1 MDYLLVDPFGQV
13 TSGVTSYSLA
23 ACDSLRRLGLKVAMI
38 TRRPDESIE
47 DMRRRLP
54 GEVAR
59 LAGPRTLVEAPET
72 LAITRDLPSDT
83 RLHIRLHGSRHFGA
97 WLQDRHRP
105 RDEAGIAAEQREI
118 GRAHHV
124 SAPSLAALRSH
135 AAHLGPLPPAT
146 TIHPHPCPR
155 LDPPADIGVHSDVDV
170 DVLFLGRWQD
180 LKGRSFLLELQHRL
194 AHRRFAIACGEERPA
209 GLPASIRHLAAS
221 TPAERAAALDRCRLV
236 VLPSLFET
244 VSMVALEAWSRS
256 RPVVAWNHLGIAE
269 YAGTPFL
276 HGARPWRMDDLAC
289 RTEEAL
295 ESSLCCDF
303 SFLTRSLDW
312 DFQQST
318 RALIDGQP
326 VSSTRLRPPAD
337 CADLAQVLD
346 TMPAL
351 PHPDTMHLFQRR
363 MRKLLRDPAAYWR
376 DSALRRQLARLR
388 PGAASAPTA
397 RASIEQRPQPQP
409 AAPEPPREPVA
420 ALAQP
425 APDTP
430 TMRRPG
436 VAIGHIGP
444 SGLVKLRTPAKGV
457 EGWRIALL
465 HAHDRPEQADTLIEH
480 LSGFEDFAPTRADR
494 ISVISFEIDPRE
506 SSASLINRID
516 QKNKELIGQIDH
528 LVMLDAPAA
537 LARALRCCSPR
548 LRTLMISTHG
558 DDLPGPDDADMHV
571 RIDAAAENGESAS
584 WRREVTIASVER
596 LPLTVMRLLR
606 ETGPKS
612 LDMLL
617 QILGEPVFDA
627 ALHDFDTRRFQG
639 LVRLDGAPPPQAETM
654 HEFIAVLSPRIRSL
668 YVSESVYMRYRSL
681 CAPIEAGGNPAAL
694 IEACLHDGVL
704 FDVA

>member
-1 MDYLLVDPFGQV
+1 V
-13 TSGVTSYSLA
+13 
-23 ACDSLRRLGLKVAMI
+23 K
-38 TRRPDESIE
+38 
-47 DMRRRLP
+47 
-54 GEVAR
+54 
-59 LAGPRTLVEAPET
+59 VEA
-72 LAITRDLPSDT
+72 LSSRDN
-83 RLHIRLHGSRHFGA
+83 
-97 WLQDRHRP
+97 
-105 RDEAGIAAEQREI
+105 
-118 GRAHHV
+118 
-124 SAPSLAALRSH
+124 
-135 AAHLGPLPPAT
+135 PLF
-146 TIHPHPCPR
+146 
-155 LDPPADIGVHSDVDV
+155 VKV
-170 DVLFLGRWQD
+170 
-180 LKGRSFLLELQHRL
+180 
-194 AHRRFAIACGEERPA
+194 
-209 GLPASIRHLAAS
+209 
-221 TPAERAAALDRCRLV
+221 
-236 VLPSLFET
+236 
-244 VSMVALEAWSRS
+244 
-256 RPVVAWNHLGIAE
+256 
-269 YAGTPFL
+269 
-276 HGARPWRMDDLAC
+276 
-289 RTEEAL
+289 
-295 ESSLCCDF
+295 
-303 SFLTRSLDW
+303 
-312 DFQQST
+312 
-318 RALIDGQP
+318 
-326 VSSTRLRPPAD
+326 
-337 CADLAQVLD
+337 
-346 TMPAL
+346 
-351 PHPDTMHLFQRR
+351 
-363 MRKLLRDPAAYWR
+363 RKLLRDPAAYWR

-430 TMRRPG
+430 AMRRPG

-444 SGLVKLRTPAKGV
+444 SGMVKLRTPAKGV

-465 HAHDRPEQADTLIEH
+465 HALDRPEQADTLIEH

-596 LPLTVMRLLR
+596 LPLTLMRLLR

-654 HEFIAVLSPRIRSL
+654 HEFIAALSPRIRSL

>member
-54 GEVAR
+54 GEVER
-59 LAGPRTLVEAPET
+59 LAGPSTLVEAPET
-72 LAITRDLPSDT
+72 LAVTRDLPSGT

-105 RDEAGIAAEQREI
+105 RDEAGIAAEQHEI

-135 AAHLGPLPPAT
+135 TDHMGPLPEAT

-155 LDPPADIGVHSDVDV
+155 PDPPVSADVHPDV

-180 LKGRSFLLELQHRL
+180 LKGRSFLLELQRRL
-194 AHRRFAIACGEERPA
+194 PHRRFAVACGEERPA
-209 GLPASIRHLAAS
+209 GLPASIRHLAAA
-221 TPAERAAALDRCRLV
+221 TPVERAAALDRCRLV

-269 YAGTPFL
+269 YAGSPFL
-276 HGARPWRMDDLAC
+276 HGARPWRMDDLAR

-326 VSSTRLRPPAD
+326 LSSTRLRPPAD

-388 PGAASAPTA
+388 PGASVAAQARSRIEQQPQPQPQPEPPNEPVAVPLAQSAPTA
-397 RASIEQRPQPQP
+397 
-409 AAPEPPREPVA
+409 PV
-420 ALAQP
+420 L
-425 APDTP
+425 
-430 TMRRPG
+430 RRPG

-465 HAHDRPEQADTLIEH
+465 HAHDQPEQADMLIER
-480 LSGFEDFAPTRADR
+480 LSAFEDFAPTRADR
-494 ISVISFEIDPRE
+494 ISVISFEIDPHE
-506 SSASLINRID
+506 SSVSLINRID

-528 LVMLDAPAA
+528 LVMLDAPVA

-548 LRTLMISTHG
+548 LRTLMISTHD

-571 RIDAAAENGESAS
+571 RLDAAAESSEPAS
-584 WRREVTIASVER
+584 WRREVTIASADR

-639 LVRLDGAPPPQAETM
+639 LIRLDGAPPPPAETM
-654 HEFIAVLSPRIRSL
+654 HEFIAALCPRISSL

-681 CAPIEAGGNPAAL
+681 CAPIEAGGDPAAL

>member
-13 TSGVTSYSLA
+13 TSGVTSYSIA
-23 ACDSLRRLGLKVAMI
+23 ACDSLRRLGLKVAVI
-38 TRRPDESIE
+38 TRRPDEHIE
-47 DMRRRLP
+47 DLRRRLP
-54 GEVAR
+54 DEVAR
-59 LAGPRTLVEAPET
+59 LACPATLVEAPET
-72 LAITRDLPSDT
+72 LAVTRDLPADT

-97 WLQDRHRP
+97 WLQDRRRP
-105 RDEAGIAAEQREI
+105 RDEAGIAAEQHEI

-135 AAHLGPLPPAT
+135 VAHLGPLPPST
-146 TIHPHPCPR
+146 TIHPHPCPQP
-155 LDPPADIGVHSDVDV
+155 DPLAPPGSNPDIDA
-170 DVLFLGRWQD
+170 LFLGRWQN
-180 LKGRSFLLELQHRL
+180 LKGHSFLLELQRRL
-194 AHRRFAIACGEERPA
+194 PHRRFAVACGDERPA
-209 GLPASIRHLAAS
+209 GLPTSIRHLAAT

-269 YAGTPFL
+269 YVGAPFL
-276 HGARPWRMDDLAC
+276 HGARPWRMDDLERC
-289 RTEEAL
+289 TEEAL
-295 ESSLCCDF
+295 ESGLCCDF

-312 DFQQST
+312 DFQQSI

-326 VSSTRLRPPAD
+326 LSSTRLHPPAD

-363 MRKLLRDPAAYWR
+363 MRKLLRNPAAYWR
-376 DSALRRQLARLR
+376 DSALRRKLARLQ
-388 PGAASAPTA
+388 PGTVAALPA
-397 RASIEQRPQPQP
+397 RNDIETPHGPLRE
-409 AAPEPPREPVA
+409 APEPPHGPVA
-420 ALAQP
+420 ALAHP
-425 APDTP
+425 TPDAQDI
-430 TMRRPG
+430 RKPG
-436 VAIGHIGP
+436 VVIGHIGP
-444 SGLVKLRTPAKGV
+444 SGFIKIRTPAQGV

-465 HAHDRPEQADTLIEH
+465 HAHDRPEQADTLIER
-480 LSGFEDFAPTRADR
+480 LSALEDFAPTRADR
-494 ISVISFEIDPRE
+494 ISVISFEIDALE

-528 LVMLDAPAA
+528 LVMLDTPAA

-548 LRTLMISTHG
+548 LRTLMISTRG
-558 DDLPGPDDADMHV
+558 ESLPGPDDADMQV
-571 RIDAAAENGESAS
+571 RIDATAQSSEPAS
-584 WRREVTIASVER
+584 WRRDVTIASEER

-612 LDMLL
+612 VDMLL
-617 QILGEPVFDA
+617 QILGEPVFDE

-639 LVRLDGAPPPQAETM
+639 LIRLLEGAPLPPAETM
-654 HEFIAVLSPRIRSL
+654 HEFIAALCPRIRSL

-681 CAPIEAGGNPAAL
+681 CAPIEAGGAPAAL